1 MWVLIIWLITGII
14 GASMAENRNRSP
26 IGGFA
31 LGFLLSLV
39 GLAII
44 ALMGENKNA

>member
-1 MWVLIIWLITGII
+1 MFWIVVWLITGII
-14 GASMAENRNRSP
+14 GASMAERRGRST

-44 ALMGENKNA
+44 ALMGQKEG